1 MCISILVCN
10 TYITRTKTVIHF
22 VHSGAQTTRARFVGV
37 RGIIMKLVLSVLAC
51 LLAWDGIRYLNL
63 YIENK
68 EIKDLFHVFYAIF
81 FIIYFVTIVFE
92 KKTDTEDRAKTIST
106 VKAISLV
113 CGVLCLG
120 TYHALSL

>member
-1 MCISILVCN
+1 
-10 TYITRTKTVIHF
+10 
-22 VHSGAQTTRARFVGV
+22 
-37 RGIIMKLVLSVLAC
+37 MKLVLAVLVC
-51 LLAWDGIRYLNL
+51 LLAWNGISYLNL